1 MSRVED
7 GGFAPVE
14 RRRRYWATDEK
25 RRIIAE
31 SLEEGAS
38 AASVARRHGLN
49 ANLLFTWRRQLGVE
63 SVKPKELARIVPV
76 RVATQA
82 PPAVLPAPS
91 GTAGR
96 MEITL
101 STGER
106 IVVGADVET
115 AALARVVKALARR

>member
-7 GGFAPVE
+7 GGVAPVE
-14 RRRRYWATDEK
+14 RRRRYWTPDEK

-63 SVKPKELARIVPV
+63 SVKELARIVPV
-76 RVATQA
+76 MVATQA
-82 PPAVLPAPS
+82 PPAVLVAPS
-91 GTAGR
+91 GPAGR

-101 STGER
+101 SSGER

-115 AALARVVKALARR
+115 AALARVVKALSRR